1 MKKKRRLL
9 QSDTFWG
16 TAAVLLVLLQF
27 WWLPGEDGSAA
38 DSYSTTVDGKL
49 GLFRT
54 LSELFPT
61 VRREATRVVPED
73 LSTLLIIAPDEY
85 PTSREEEQLRQFVYD
100 GGTLLFAPSLEKP
113 EVSLPSLSIRLTPNF
128 HVELPFVPPSAIPVS
143 PPGMNAVPPE
153 KKDDSNQNAA
163 DSNQPTADSA
173 QQDPASVANS
183 PDSSSGA
190 PDANVANGDPG
201 SSASD
206 GSASDATGTVTTPS
220 QTGPAGPTTTPVPKP
235 EEKLLPVTGSLASVP
250 FEITS
255 RSEIIPPYYEH
266 EVLLGSENAP
276 VAISWLY
283 GSGRIVVCAS
293 PDLFSNRSML
303 YKPSR
308 RAAVRLV
315 EHAANLPEQMAAFS
329 RHVPSTIVISE
340 YFNTTDSFRDT
351 GVLFSPMMRIGTLQ
365 LLLVAVLGIWLAF
378 YRFGPASE
386 TVHVNRR
393 SLRESAEAVGNLQY
407 RLSDGAVA
415 VRSYMDFLRSQLRRR
430 FGSSVRLEDP
440 KSIADKARLE
450 VDEVTASLRE
460 ATRLANT
467 TKLSASGAAGSIRW
481 LSRLQLRLFGNSAEE
496 RQS

>member
-85 PTSREEEQLRQFVYD
+85 PTRREEEQLRQFVYD

-128 HVELPFVPPSAIPVS
+128 HVDLPFVPPSAIPVS

-183 PDSSSGA
+183 PDSSS
-190 PDANVANGDPG
+190 
-201 SSASD
+201 
-206 GSASDATGTVTTPS
+206 
-220 QTGPAGPTTTPVPKP
+220 GPAGPTTTPVPKP

-450 VDEVTASLRE
+450 VDEVTVSLRE
-460 ATRLANT
+460 ATRMANT
-467 TKLSASGAAGSIRW
+467 TKLSASGAASSIRW
-481 LSRLQLRLFGNSAEE
+481 LSRLQLRLFGNSVEE